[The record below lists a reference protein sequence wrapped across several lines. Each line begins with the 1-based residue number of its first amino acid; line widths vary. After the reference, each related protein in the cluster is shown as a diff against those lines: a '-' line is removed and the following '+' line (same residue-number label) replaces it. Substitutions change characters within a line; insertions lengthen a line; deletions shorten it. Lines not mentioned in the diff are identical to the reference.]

1 MGDTE
6 TQAARLLVTLETKVG
21 PALVK
26 VQTYRNPDLTQA
38 NPRLTPGLPQGLQ
51 HFRSEEAKHAVCETI
66 YSMREEDDCSAMK
79 S

>member
-38 NPRLTPGLPQGLQ
+38 NPRLTPGPATLPLGGSQACGLRDYL
-51 HFRSEEAKHAVCETI
+51 FYARGG
-66 YSMREEDDCSAMK
+66 
-79 S
+79 